1 MISLMSFKQFFR
13 DIRNQKMRTLMTTFG
28 ILWGTVAIILLMAF
42 GDGIRTEQIKEMR
55 GLGENIAIIWG
66 GMTSQPW
73 QGLPRGRWVR
83 FTEEDVA
90 MMKSTIGSI
99 VRISPEFTGWSV
111 KLKTKS
117 AIKNTR
123 ISGVWPEFGEMR
135 NVIPAAGGRFINAL
149 DMAEKRRVIFLGNRR
164 AEDMFGT
171 TDAVGKTVLVDNIP
185 FTVIGVMQPKE
196 QNSSYGG
203 RDNRQ
208 GYIPSTTFKTIRS
221 YRYPNNIIV
230 QSPDAYS
237 MEIVKDAIYAFM
249 SQKYVF
255 DPDDT
260 EALSIWDTTEGLR
273 FIMNFFRAFTAFLI
287 GIGCMTL
294 ITGGIGVTNIM
305 NVVLEERT
313 KEIGIKMALGAKK
326 TVIMFQFM
334 LETVILTAIGGAL
347 GLGLAALII
356 KVSPSSFGDFIGQP
370 TINLEGAIF
379 AVGLLGLVALV
390 SGYFPARRAASLE
403 PVKALKLF

>member
-99 VRISPEFTGWSV
+99 VRISPKFTGWSV

-135 NVIPAAGGRFINAL
+135 NIIPAAGAGLSMRWIWR
-149 DMAEKRRVIFLGNRR
+149 K
-164 AEDMFGT
+164 
-171 TDAVGKTVLVDNIP
+171 
-185 FTVIGVMQPKE
+185 
-196 QNSSYGG
+196 SGG
-203 RDNRQ
+203 
-208 GYIPSTTFKTIRS
+208 
-221 YRYPNNIIV
+221 
-230 QSPDAYS
+230 
-237 MEIVKDAIYAFM
+237 
-249 SQKYVF
+249 
-255 DPDDT
+255 
-260 EALSIWDTTEGLR
+260 
-273 FIMNFFRAFTAFLI
+273 
-287 GIGCMTL
+287 
-294 ITGGIGVTNIM
+294 
-305 NVVLEERT
+305 
-313 KEIGIKMALGAKK
+313 
-326 TVIMFQFM
+326 
-334 LETVILTAIGGAL
+334 
-347 GLGLAALII
+347 
-356 KVSPSSFGDFIGQP
+356 
-370 TINLEGAIF
+370 
-379 AVGLLGLVALV
+379 
-390 SGYFPARRAASLE
+390 
-403 PVKALKLF
+403 

>member
-42 GDGIRTEQIKEMR
+42 GDGIRQEQIKEMR
-55 GLGENIAIIWG
+55 GLGEDIAIIWG
-66 GMTSQPW
+66 GMTSRPW
-73 QGLPRGRWVR
+73 QGLPRGRRVR

-90 MMKSTIGSI
+90 AMKSTIKSI

-111 KLKTKS
+111 RLKTRDAVKQ
-117 AIKNTR
+117 TR
-123 ISGVWPEFGEMR
+123 VSGVWPEFGEMR
-135 NVIPAAGGRFINAL
+135 NIIPAPGGRFINAL
-149 DMAEKRRVIFLGNRR
+149 DMAEKRRVIFLGDRR
-164 AEDMFGT
+164 ARELFGT

-185 FTVIGVMQPKE
+185 FTVIGVMQSKE

-203 RDNRQ
+203 RDDRQ
-208 GYIPSTTFKTIRS
+208 GYIPTTTFKTIRS

-230 QSPDAYS
+230 QSPNPYS
-237 MEIVKDAIYAFM
+237 MEVIKDAINSYMSKKYA
-249 SQKYVF
+249 Y
-255 DPDDT
+255 DPEDT
-260 EALSIWDTTEGLR
+260 EALSIWDTTEGFR

-326 TVIMFQFM
+326 SVIMFQFM
-334 LETVILTAIGGAL
+334 LETLILTAIGGAL

-356 KVSPSSFGDFIGQP
+356 KVFPSSFEDFIGHP
-370 TINLEGAIF
+370 MINLEGAVF
-379 AVGLLGLVALV
+379 AVAVLGIVALV